1 LIDREDT
8 VKRILALLF
17 FVFIP
22 FSAQAQ
28 ITPFS
33 TLVNTRGSTLT
44 VWIVDPATGA
54 FSGTY
59 VNNAAGFKCQG
70 APYEVSGVT
79 KGPSVTFTVNWTGF
93 AVPDCKSITIWR
105 GQFVG
110 TTLNTRWTL
119 DYVGS
124 DGKFHKLRGV
134 DIFTRR

>member
-1 LIDREDT
+1 M
-8 VKRILALLF
+8 KRILALLF

-28 ITPFS
+28 ISPFS
-33 TLVNTRGSTLT
+33 TWVNTRGSTLT
-44 VWIVDPATGA
+44 VWFVDPSTGA

-79 KGPSVTFTVNWTGF
+79 KGQPVTFTVNWTGF

-105 GQFVG
+105 GQAVG
-110 TTLNTRWTL
+110 PTIKTRWTL
-119 DYVGS
+119 DYVGR
-124 DGKFHKLRGV
+124 DGKFHRMHGA